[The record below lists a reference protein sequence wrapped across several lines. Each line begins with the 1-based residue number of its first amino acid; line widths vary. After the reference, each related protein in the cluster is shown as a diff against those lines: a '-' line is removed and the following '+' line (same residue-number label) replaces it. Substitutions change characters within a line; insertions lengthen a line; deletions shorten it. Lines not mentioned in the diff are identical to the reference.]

1 MNSYALRNISV
12 YAKFSTNFQ
21 FFKNINEIHLYL
33 ISECICAE
41 CIFFIF
47 ICVMKL
53 LYIEK
58 YYTIK

>member
-1 MNSYALRNISV
+1 MNSYALRNILV

-33 ISECICAE
+33 NCAE

-53 LYIEK
+53 LYIKK

>member
-33 ISECICAE
+33 NCAE

-53 LYIEK
+53 LYI
-58 YYTIK
+58 